1 MFYCDLVSYRTCLDM
16 VDDYPCSSL
25 LKDLE
30 GGIHLGIGGFN
41 LVCGSLLLSLKWLG
55 FRTKQPGSYTV
66 NSLLAITSRKH
77 VATSRKRPIV
87 FVNNHFV
94 SQLNSVSKTLF

>member
-41 LVCGSLLLSLKWLG
+41 LVRGSLLLSLIKSG
-55 FRTKQPGSYTV
+55 
-66 NSLLAITSRKH
+66 
-77 VATSRKRPIV
+77 
-87 FVNNHFV
+87 
-94 SQLNSVSKTLF
+94 